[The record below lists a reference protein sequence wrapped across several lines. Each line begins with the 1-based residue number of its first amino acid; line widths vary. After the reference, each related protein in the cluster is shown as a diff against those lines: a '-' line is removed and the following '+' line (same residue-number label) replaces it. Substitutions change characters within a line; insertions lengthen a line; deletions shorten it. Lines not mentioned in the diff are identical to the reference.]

1 VVGIDRIMSEG
12 RALTNAIGN
21 GVATM
26 VIAGWQGERDD
37 ERFQAV
43 LNEPSIVDREVEA
56 ALRGDDDRDH
66 DDDSGA
72 ARFERTERIH
82 VPAGGR

>member
-1 VVGIDRIMSEG
+1 MSEG

-21 GVATM
+21 SVATM

-43 LNEPSIVDREVEA
+43 LAEPGIVDREVQRA
-56 ALRGDDDRDH
+56 MRGEDDADEP
-66 DDDSGA
+66 A
-72 ARFERTERIH
+72 TPRFERDPATGAQ
-82 VPAGGR
+82 VPAGTDAER